1 MRTRI
6 IGVLTA
12 MVIVSAPAAYAQ
24 SASSA
29 GVTQEN
35 GRLSQTEFK
44 ILTDIRVG
52 VIKIALQLT
61 PEQQKLWPAVEDA
74 IRARAEARYRRVAT
88 LRERAAQGRDID
100 PVQLYRE
107 RADALMERAAGL
119 KKLADAWQPLYQSLS
134 PDQKMRLGLV
144 TARALEGL
152 RGALED
158 RRMEMYEE
166 DDSDF

>member
-1 MRTRI
+1 MRKQSI
-6 IGVLTA
+6 A
-12 MVIVSAPAAYAQ
+12 MIPAMFMVGAPAAYAQ
-24 SASSA
+24 GASGADVS
-29 GVTQEN
+29 QEN
-35 GRLSQTEFK
+35 GRLNPTEFK

-74 IRARAEARYRRVAT
+74 IRARAEARYRRLTA
-88 LRERAAQGRDID
+88 LRERAAQGQDID

-119 KKLADAWQPLYQSLS
+119 KKLADAWQPLYQSLT

-152 RGALED
+152 RGAMED